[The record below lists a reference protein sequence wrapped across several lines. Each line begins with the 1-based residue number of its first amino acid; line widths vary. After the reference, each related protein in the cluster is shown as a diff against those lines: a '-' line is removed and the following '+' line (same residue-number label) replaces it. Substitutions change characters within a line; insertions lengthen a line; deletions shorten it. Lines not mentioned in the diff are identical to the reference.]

1 MRNIMLTSIKKPSLA
16 IAIACSTL
24 FAACNQSANKKS
36 ATNMTDSTTA
46 TPKLPQASGFERT
59 IDGKK
64 THLYILKNKNGVQA
78 AVSDYGAH
86 LLSLLAPDKDGKM
99 TDVVLGFDELEGFQK
114 SSDSYFGAT
123 IGRYGNRIAK
133 GKFTLEGKEYTLFK
147 NNGPNTLHGGKQ
159 GFDSKVWDAKQ
170 IDSSK
175 IELSYL
181 SKDMEE
187 GFPGNLKVK
196 VVYTLNDDNSLK
208 IDYLATTDKTT
219 VVNLT
224 NHTYF
229 NLNGQGSGTILDH
242 TVQLAADDYTPV
254 DSTLIPTGKV
264 EPVAGTP
271 FDFTKATKIGA
282 RINDDKNEQ
291 LKFGKGYDHNFVL
304 SKHDISTPIATV
316 VGDKSGIK
324 MEVFTEEPAMQ
335 FYTGNFMQGKNTIKG
350 GGKDDHRTAFAM
362 ETQHFPDSPNQ
373 PTFPSTVLKP
383 GQTYKTQ
390 TIYKFSVVK

>member
-16 IAIACSTL
+16 LAIACSTL
-24 FAACNQSANKKS
+24 FAACDQAGNKKT

-64 THLYILKNKNGVQA
+64 THLYILKNKNGVEA
-78 AVSDYGAH
+78 AISDYGAH
-86 LLSLLAPDKDGKM
+86 LLSLLAPDKNGKL

-133 GKFTLEGKEYTLFK
+133 GKFNLEGKEYTLFK
-147 NNGPNTLHGGKQ
+147 NNGPNTLHGGKH

-175 IELSYL
+175 IELTYL

-242 TVQLAADDYTPV
+242 SVQLAADNYTPV

-282 RINDDKNEQ
+282 RINDDNNEQ

-316 VGDKSGIK
+316 IGDKSGIK

-362 ETQHFPDSPNQ
+362 ETQHYPDSPNQ